1 MNTYTPSNIT
11 DLPRVILW
19 QYEKAVR
26 MQSLIF
32 AQQKFFEDSTTTFW
46 NDYRTK
52 IFTLDTADSFGLKIW
67 GIIVGV
73 ERPAAFTDDQYRLLL
88 KSRIILQRMGSTIP
102 EIAAYMKFL
111 LPGATIRILDN
122 FNMTITYFFVTP
134 ATSEEM
140 DVLAIDG
147 VLPSPTGVEAILV
160 TGNDPIQFGFDSDS
174 YPDSV
179 TGEGQ
184 NLGNFDN
191 SSFIE

>member
-1 MNTYTPSNIT
+1 MNTYTPSNIA

-46 NDYRTK
+46 NDYRTN

-102 EIAAYMKFL
+102 EIAAYMRFL
-111 LPGATIRILDN
+111 FPNAQIQIKDGLD
-122 FNMTITYFFVTP
+122 MTIQYWFTIP
-134 ATSEEM
+134 ATADEQA
-140 DVLAIDG
+140 VLAIDG
-147 VLPSPTGVEAILV
+147 VVPRPTGVKSIV
-160 TGNDPIQFGFDSDS
+160 YTGNDPLVFGF
-174 YPDSV
+174 
-179 TGEGQ
+179 EGQ

-191 SSFIE
+191 SSFGE